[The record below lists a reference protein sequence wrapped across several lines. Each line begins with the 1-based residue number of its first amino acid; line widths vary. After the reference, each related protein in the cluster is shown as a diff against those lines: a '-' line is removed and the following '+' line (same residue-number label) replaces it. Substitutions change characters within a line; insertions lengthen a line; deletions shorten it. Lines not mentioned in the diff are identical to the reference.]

1 MRLYFLV
8 VQFIPFTTVSI
19 QYYYNNAFFHKIG
32 FKKDNETLI
41 ITHIIVV
48 GFSQWQSVKTV
59 ACARLAE
66 MKCIDDFI
74 GWNQIRICCYR
85 PPFWCR
91 KLNDVNKE
99 NGWHENTNISNFG
112 ILIQEN
118 GKSDLQNS
126 FLYGS
131 LKDRCIQEKYFKCKK
146 PIGWFYME
154 PPTCG
159 RYWIVPGRTL
169 SKKANCHGLKSIYEP
184 DMLFITSFWKYWT
197 LENCLI
203 TFLKNVTG

>member
-1 MRLYFLV
+1 MTKREDSHVRETCGYQVRRRFHWLKPNMEFV
-8 VQFIPFTTVSI
+8 V
-19 QYYYNNAFFHKIG
+19 
-32 FKKDNETLI
+32 
-41 ITHIIVV
+41 
-48 GFSQWQSVKTV
+48 
-59 ACARLAE
+59 
-66 MKCIDDFI
+66 
-74 GWNQIRICCYR
+74 IRR
-85 PPFWCR
+85 HWCR
-91 KLNDVNKE
+91 NSNDVNKE